1 LLKIAIFNFKGGT
14 GKSTTALNLG
24 AALAKA
30 QLKTLL
36 IDLDGQRTLSF
47 GLGMDGQKPSALD
60 WLTNSEK
67 KIEPLPST
75 VKNLF
80 LLPGDLGMFQLLA
93 DRDIFTPSLNSLIPL
108 GFDIILMDCPPG
120 LGVAAVQAILAS
132 DRVLLPTLCEPA
144 ALKGM
149 SEAVSLIRGER
160 EEMPIEVLRTRYR
173 NRLVLTRE
181 SDDLLIDSAADL
193 GYRLLHSTIPENVQ
207 IAESIAQQQPLLAYA
222 PKSVGG
228 QAYLSV
234 AKECMKLWEIK

>member
-1 LLKIAIFNFKGGT
+1 MLKIAIFNFKGGT

-24 AALAKA
+24 VALARA
-30 QLKTLL
+30 QQKTLL

-47 GLGMDGQKPSALD
+47 GLGVDGKKPSALD
-60 WLTNSEK
+60 WLIGKGASLT
-67 KIEPLPST
+67 PLEST

-80 LLPGDLGMFQLLA
+80 VLPGDLGMFQLMA
-93 DRDIFTPSLNSLIPL
+93 DRDIFTPSLDSLIPS
-108 GFDIILMDCPPG
+108 GFNIVLMDCPPG

-160 EEMPIEVLRTRYR
+160 KQMPIEVLRTRYR
-173 NRLVLTRE
+173 SRLVLTRE
-181 SDDLLIDSAADL
+181 SDELLIDAAADL

-207 IAESIAQQQPLLAYA
+207 IAESIAQQQPIFAYA

-228 QAYLSV
+228 KAYLSV
-234 AKECMKLWEIK
+234 AKECMKLWEIE

>member
-1 LLKIAIFNFKGGT
+1 MLKIAIFNFKGGT

-30 QLKTLL
+30 RQKTLL

-47 GLGMDGQKPSALD
+47 GLGVDGKKPTALD
-60 WLTNSEK
+60 WLMGKEAIAPHES
-67 KIEPLPST
+67 S

-80 LLPGDLGMFQLLA
+80 VLPGDLGMFQLNA
-93 DRDIFTPSLNSLIPL
+93 DRDVFTPSLESLIPL
-108 GFDIILMDCPPG
+108 GFNVILMDCPPG

-160 EEMPIEVLRTRYR
+160 SKMPIEVLRTRYR

-181 SDDLLIDSAADL
+181 SDDLLIGSATDL
-193 GYRLLHSTIPENVQ
+193 NYRLLHSTIPENVQ
-207 IAESIAQQQPLLAYA
+207 IAESIAQQQPVLAYA
-222 PKSVGG
+222 PQSVGG
-228 QAYLSV
+228 KAYLSV
-234 AKECMKLWEIK
+234 AKECMKLWEIKA

>member
-1 LLKIAIFNFKGGT
+1 MLKIAIFNFKGGT

-24 AALAKA
+24 VALAKA
-30 QLKTLL
+30 QQKTLL

-47 GLGMDGQKPSALD
+47 GLGVDGKKPSALD
-60 WLTNSEK
+60 WLMGKGKSLA
-67 KIEPLPST
+67 PLEST

-80 LLPGDLGMFQLLA
+80 VLPGDLGMFQLMA
-93 DRDIFTPSLNSLIPL
+93 DRDIFTPSLDVLIPL
-108 GFDIILMDCPPG
+108 GFNVILMDCPPG

-160 EEMPIEVLRTRYR
+160 KQMPIEVLRTRYR
-173 NRLVLTRE
+173 SRLVLTRE
-181 SDDLLIDSAADL
+181 SDELLIDAAADL

-207 IAESIAQQQPLLAYA
+207 IAESIAQQQPIFAYA

-228 QAYLSV
+228 KAYLSV

>member
-1 LLKIAIFNFKGGT
+1 MLKIAIFNFKGGT

-30 QLKTLL
+30 QQKTLL

-47 GLGMDGQKPSALD
+47 GLGVDGKKPSALD
-60 WLTNSEK
+60 WLTRGEV
-67 KIEPLPST
+67 IEPLPSA

-80 LLPGDLGMFQLLA
+80 VLPGDLGMFQLQA

-108 GFDIILMDCPPG
+108 EFDIILMDCPPG

-160 EEMPIEVLRTRYR
+160 QEMPIEVLRTRYR
-173 NRLVLTRE
+173 SRLVLTRE
-181 SDDLLIDSAADL
+181 SDDLLIDAAADL
-193 GYRLLHSTIPENVQ
+193 NYRLLHSTIPENVQ
-207 IAESIAQQQPLLAYA
+207 IAESIAQQQPILAYA

-228 QAYLSV
+228 KAYLSV
-234 AKECMKLWEIK
+234 AKECLKLWEVK